1 MSSDCEEVV
10 QMMLWVCQNL
20 QEVTVKR
27 REGDH
32 ISPIVLGKMFYGVQR
47 MSNIHDDEN
56 DLILDTLMDCILCV
70 KVGGEELFE
79 EIMSHHL
86 ISQIF
91 IGLQNFKIKRESHME
106 ILRYLLKVLEDKS
119 TKISLRNRLGPYQS
133 LAVLLYGRKSIE
145 ETGPLIESS
154 VNDYKL
160 KDYVEKVTQ
169 KLLGTI
175 FDDSIH
181 HDYRNAKLQRTMQ
194 SRSEARVFKIVKDEI
209 YIHNRKV
216 TKSRDVVVGFNGTYT
231 F

>member
-91 IGLQNFKIKRESHME
+91 TGLQNFKIKRESHME

-119 TKISLRNRLGPYQS
+119 TKISLRNRLGPY
-133 LAVLLYGRKSIE
+133 
-145 ETGPLIESS
+145 
-154 VNDYKL
+154 
-160 KDYVEKVTQ
+160 
-169 KLLGTI
+169 
-175 FDDSIH
+175 
-181 HDYRNAKLQRTMQ
+181 
-194 SRSEARVFKIVKDEI
+194 
-209 YIHNRKV
+209 
-216 TKSRDVVVGFNGTYT
+216 
-231 F
+231 